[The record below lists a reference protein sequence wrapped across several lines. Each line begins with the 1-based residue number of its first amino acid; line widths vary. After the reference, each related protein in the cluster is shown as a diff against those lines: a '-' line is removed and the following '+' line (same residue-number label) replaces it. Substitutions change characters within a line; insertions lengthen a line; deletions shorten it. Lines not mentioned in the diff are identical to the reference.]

1 MDLEAVWEARRGGG
15 YQPLARAY
23 AVDYERV
30 AVGSSKRQQLYM
42 SVASMCY

>member
-1 MDLEAVWEARRGGG
+1 MALQKAWEARKGGG

-30 AVGSSKRQQLYM
+30 TVGSSVCLHPK
-42 SVASMCY
+42 S